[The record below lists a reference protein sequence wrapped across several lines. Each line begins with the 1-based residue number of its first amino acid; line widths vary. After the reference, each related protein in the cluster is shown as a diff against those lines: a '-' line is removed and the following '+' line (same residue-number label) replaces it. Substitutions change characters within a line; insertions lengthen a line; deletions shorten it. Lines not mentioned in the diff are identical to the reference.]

1 MHQIS
6 FKTQRSIGSVSSV
19 LLLTVSIGWSPTIQS
34 GTDPFLAEINMFA
47 GNFAPRGWAQCDG
60 TLLSIELNQSL
71 FSLLGNDFGGD
82 GRTSF
87 ALPDMRGRV
96 PIHAGQGTN
105 LTNRSLGVMGG
116 AETVTLDVSQIPN
129 HSHTA
134 TSTLHASSVNSGNTS
149 VPTGAVLADDGSD
162 NIYAAVTPNVDMSTD
177 AVTTTLGNPNGSQG
191 HENMQPFSV
200 INFIIAIDG
209 TFPPRN

>member
-1 MHQIS
+1 MHQQSLKIITATS
-6 FKTQRSIGSVSSV
+6 FCCV
-19 LLLTVSIGWSPTIQS
+19 LLFSSGLTWSPTIKA

-60 TLLSIELNQSL
+60 RVLAIDSNQAL
-71 FSLLGNDFGGD
+71 FSLLGNAYGGD

-87 ALPDMRGRV
+87 ALPDLRGRV
-96 PIHAGQGTN
+96 PIHEGQGTN
-105 LTNRSLGVMGG
+105 LTNRPLGEMDGE
-116 AETVTLDVSQIPN
+116 ETVTLDVSQIPN
-129 HSHTA
+129 HGHTA

-149 VPTGAVLADDGSD
+149 VPTGAVLADDGND
-162 NIYAAVTPNVDMSTD
+162 NIYAAVSPNVDMSAD
-177 AVTTTLGNPNGSQG
+177 AVTTTIGNPGGSQG

-200 INFIIAIDG
+200 INFIIAIEG